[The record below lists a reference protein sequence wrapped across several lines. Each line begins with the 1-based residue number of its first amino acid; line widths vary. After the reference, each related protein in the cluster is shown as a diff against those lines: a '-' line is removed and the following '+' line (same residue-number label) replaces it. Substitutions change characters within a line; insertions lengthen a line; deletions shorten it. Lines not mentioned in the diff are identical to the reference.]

1 MTTLIDNR
9 PATMDV
15 ASLVEPDRVH
25 RSVYTDPRVFDL
37 EMERIWHRTWIYVG
51 HESQVKEPGQYYATS
66 IGKQPVLLTRHA
78 DGNFYVLYN
87 RCAHKGAL
95 LVGDRCGKLKELRCC
110 YHGWRFDFD
119 GKLLGIPLEQGYD
132 DTRFNRDGEEAN
144 MSRAAR
150 AESYRGFV
158 FASLS
163 PDAPDLKTWLGGVA
177 SSIDNMVDRAP
188 DGAMQLLVRGE
199 VAALPLKGI
208 IDLDA
213 EKARLDKEMA
223 KAEADIKRV
232 DAKLANAK
240 FVANAPEEVVEEERE
255 KRVEALARKAKILE
269 ALERLRRAA

>member
-1 MTTLIDNR
+1 MPLAMIPTSAVPGDMAGVPIVIPPSETETFSDPAAEAEIGWVVDLVSAIRSVRAEMNIP
-9 PATMDV
+9 PATLMPLLLAG
-15 ASLVEPDRVH
+15 ASGE
-25 RSVYTDPRVFDL
+25 
-37 EMERIWHRTWIYVG
+37 
-51 HESQVKEPGQYYATS
+51 
-66 IGKQPVLLTRHA
+66 TR
-78 DGNFYVLYN
+78 
-87 RCAHKGAL
+87 
-95 LVGDRCGKLKELRCC
+95 
-110 YHGWRFDFD
+110 
-119 GKLLGIPLEQGYD
+119 Q
-132 DTRFNRDGEEAN
+132 
-144 MSRAAR
+144 R
-150 AESYRGFV
+150 AERWRDVVKRMARLADISF
-158 FASLS
+158 
-163 PDAPDLKTWLGGVA
+163 
-177 SSIDNMVDRAP
+177 VDRAP